1 MGRGFRDG
9 CISLA
14 GTEVLGMPHL
24 HEEEFQELAGHVFIG
39 REEVKPVI

>member
-24 HEEEFQELAGHVFIG
+24 HEEEFQESQVLTGQVLME
-39 REEVKPVI
+39 R